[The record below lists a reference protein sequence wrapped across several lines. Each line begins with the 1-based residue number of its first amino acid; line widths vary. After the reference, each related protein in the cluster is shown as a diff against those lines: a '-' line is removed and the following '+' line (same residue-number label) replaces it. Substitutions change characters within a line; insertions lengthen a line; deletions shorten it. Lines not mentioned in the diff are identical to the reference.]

1 MNKADLKGLLLQDT
15 TELLKGRSPLHSGKS
30 RFIDLIAFDLR
41 VIAHDTNLVKVK
53 QLGPMFAYTYKG
65 TIVGYDQLKALIKD
79 LGSSLYGRELDLYL
93 KKLF

>member
-15 TELLKGRSPLHSGKS
+15 TNLLKGGAPLHVGES
-30 RFIDLIAFDLR
+30 RYIDLIAFDLR

-53 QLGPMFAYTYKG
+53 QLGPMFTYTYKG
-65 TIVGYDQLKALIKD
+65 AVVGYNELQDLIKD
-79 LGSSLYGRELDLYL
+79 LGASLYGRELDLYL